1 MHYFIQY
8 FHMEILIFA
17 PVILKNI
24 TFSHIKN
31 NNMKIYKQILAFSLL
46 CLSISLSAYD
56 AVGHRIVTD
65 IAYQNLTNKALTQ
78 VDKVLG
84 KHGII
89 YEATW
94 ADEVRSDKKY
104 AYSYQWHYQNLN
116 DGMTTADFQKLLD
129 NPKAEGEHLFYAL
142 DTLTSRLKKDK
153 NDAEALKFLVHFVG
167 DLHQPM
173 HLGRLEDLGGNKISI
188 NWFGKTINLHS
199 LWDSYIVESNKMSY
213 SEFSRYLQ
221 DKFEPKRLEFKKYS
235 ILQSIETGYAIRTQ
249 IYAYDTTDTNNYH
262 YVYFFAD
269 KQDEML
275 YRGGIQLSNILN
287 DIYK

>member
-1 MHYFIQY
+1 
-8 FHMEILIFA
+8 MEILIFA

-56 AVGHRIVTD
+56 AVGHRIVAD
-65 IAYQNLTNKALTQ
+65 IAYQNLTNKARAQ
-78 VDKVLG
+78 VDEVLG

-104 AYSYQWHYQNLN
+104 AYSYQWHYQNLK

-221 DKFEPKRLEFKKYS
+221 DKFEPKRSEFKKYS
-235 ILQSIETGYAIRTQ
+235 ILQSIEAGYAIRTQ

-287 DIYK
+287 DIYR